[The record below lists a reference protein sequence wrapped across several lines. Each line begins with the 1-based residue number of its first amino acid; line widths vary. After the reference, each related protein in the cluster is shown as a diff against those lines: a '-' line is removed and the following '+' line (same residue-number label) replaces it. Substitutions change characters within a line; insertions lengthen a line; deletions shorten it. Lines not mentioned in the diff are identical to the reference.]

1 MEVRYVT
8 GCSRARLRPRV
19 RDRDGCLRPGRD
31 RHRVADAQHRADVS
45 RAVRP
50 DPADPVDLRASRLPA
65 FPGRMDELG
74 RRIQL
79 EALAFGFGAAG
90 MLTFAYG
97 FLENAG
103 LPKLSYVFVFPLM
116 IALWGIGGAIAT
128 RRYQ

>member
-1 MEVRYVT
+1 MSQRSASFAYVREFGLAMAAYVVVLLISVSFLDKVDQPLKT
-8 GCSRARLRPRV
+8 LIALVPLVPAGFALMAYLRF
-19 RDRDGCLRPGRD
+19 LT
-31 RHRVADAQHRADVS
+31 
-45 RAVRP
+45 
-50 DPADPVDLRASRLPA
+50 
-65 FPGRMDELG
+65 RMDELG

-103 LPKLSYVFVFPLM
+103 FPRISYTWVFPLM

-128 RRYQ
+128 RRYR

>member
-1 MEVRYVT
+1 MSQAAAGRAYARELTIAMAAYV
-8 GCSRARLRPRV
+8 
-19 RDRDGCLRPGRD
+19 
-31 RHRVADAQHRADVS
+31 VAVF
-45 RAVRP
+45 VTVWLTP
-50 DPADPVDLRASRLPA
+50 KIDPVLRAPFVLIPLIPSA
-65 FPGRMDELG
+65 FALRAYLRFLGRMDELG

-128 RRYQ
+128 RRYR